1 MLPAGAFMM
10 GSPDKEAGRSTT
22 EGPQREVT
30 LKPIAM
36 GTHEVTFAEW
46 DACLADGG
54 CNGFSPQDQ
63 AWGRGRR
70 PAMGVSWDD
79 AQAYVAWLNR
89 KAGRTSYRLPTEA
102 EWEYAARAGT
112 TTRYAF
118 GNSIKR
124 AQAVFGATRT
134 DPVGSYIANAF
145 GLFDMHGNV
154 WEWVADCH
162 KAGYADAPVDGAAV
176 DDPACKLRVYRGGG
190 YEDKAENLRS
200 ANRRRAAPTM
210 RSPSIGFRVVRDA
223 G

>member
-1 MLPAGAFMM
+1 MEGGAAAGEAAGAATA
-10 GSPDKEAGRSTT
+10 EAA
-22 EGPQREVT
+22 V
-30 LKPIAM
+30 
-36 GTHEVTFAEW
+36 AESDEAVLESAADSGA
-46 DACLADGG
+46 DA
-54 CNGFSPQDQ
+54 
-63 AWGRGRR
+63 
-70 PAMGVSWDD
+70 
-79 AQAYVAWLNR
+79 
-89 KAGRTSYRLPTEA
+89 
-102 EWEYAARAGT
+102 AGT
-112 TTRYAF
+112 AAAGGATGA
-118 GNSIKR
+118 GSL
-124 AQAVFGATRT
+124 VFGAAKT

-210 RSPSIGFRVVRDA
+210 RSPGIGFRVVRDA